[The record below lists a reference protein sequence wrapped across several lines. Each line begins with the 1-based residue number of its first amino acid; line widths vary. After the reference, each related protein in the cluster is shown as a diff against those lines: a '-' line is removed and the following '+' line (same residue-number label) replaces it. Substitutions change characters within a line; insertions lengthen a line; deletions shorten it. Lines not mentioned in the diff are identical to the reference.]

1 MDQLQLFKNIPCHY
15 TYWSN
20 SPVQV
25 TLPQPVTINQF
36 NPLGFSGNYTVTD
49 LMPEALHVAYT
60 LYLHILYD
68 S

>member
-15 TYWSN
+15 TYWST

-25 TLPQPVTINQF
+25 TLPQPM
-36 NPLGFSGNYTVTD
+36 LLYTSSALYGLV
-49 LMPEALHVAYT
+49 PEAVHAVYT
-60 LYLHILYD
+60 LYLHILHD